1 MIKRVLL
8 KVYLVWCA
16 VVFTVFM
23 VLFLPFFMLPLF
35 FGERTGGKI
44 ALAFIRAW
52 AAIFSFLTQI
62 RYKVVDRRKIN
73 RKQTYIYVCNHNSY
87 LDTPGMMLA
96 IPGQFRP
103 LGKVEMKKAP
113 VFGWFYPY
121 LVVMVDRSSP
131 ESRRRSIMEMKA
143 KLKRGI
149 SIFIFPEGKM
159 NRTPQPLTDFY
170 DGAFRIAIETQTPV
184 MPMVMLNSR
193 RLMPR
198 DRFEMRPGTI
208 TTIFLDAIPTQGL
221 SMADVPALKQQVYEM
236 MKAKLVEKRGVA
248 AY

>member
-1 MIKRVLL
+1 MKKLLL
-8 KVYLVWCA
+8 KVYLVWCV
-16 VVFTVFM
+16 VVFTTVM
-23 VLFLPFFMLPLF
+23 VLFLPFFMLPLV
-35 FGERTGGKI
+35 FGERSGGMI

-52 AAIFSFLTQI
+52 AAIFSVLTQI
-62 RYKVVDRRKIN
+62 RYKVIDRQKID

-113 VFGWFYPY
+113 IFGWFYPY

-143 KLKRGI
+143 KLRRGI
-149 SIFIFPEGKM
+149 SIFIFPEGQM
-159 NRTPQPLTDFY
+159 NRTSHPLTDFY
-170 DGAFRIAIETQTPV
+170 DGAFRIAIETQTPI
-184 MPMVMLNSR
+184 MPMVMRNSR

-198 DRFEMRPGTI
+198 DRFEIRPGTI
-208 TTIFLDAIPTQGL
+208 TTLFLDPVSTAGL
-221 SMADVPALKQQVYEM
+221 TMADVPALKQQVYEK
-236 MKAKLVEKRGVA
+236 MKEKAEVVA
-248 AY
+248 T

>member
-1 MIKRVLL
+1 MKKFLL
-8 KVYLVWCA
+8 KIYLVWCML
-16 VVFTVFM
+16 VFTVVM
-23 VLFLPFFMLPLF
+23 VLFLPFFMLPLV
-35 FGERTGGKI
+35 FGEKTGGKI

-52 AAIFSFLTQI
+52 AAIFSVLTQI
-62 RYKVVDRRKIN
+62 RYKVVDRRKID

-113 VFGWFYPY
+113 IFGWFYPY

-159 NRTPQPLTDFY
+159 NRTTQPLTDFY

-208 TTIFLDAIPTQGL
+208 TTLFLDPVSTTGL
-221 SMADVPALKQQVYEM
+221 TMADVPDLKQQVYEK
-236 MKAKLVEKRGVA
+236 MKAILEEKAGVMA
-248 AY
+248 I

>member
-1 MIKRVLL
+1 MKKLLL
-8 KVYLVWCA
+8 KVYLVWCV
-16 VVFTVFM
+16 VVFTVVM
-23 VLFLPFFMLPLF
+23 VLFLPFFMLPLI
-35 FGERTGGKI
+35 FGERIGGMI
-44 ALAFIRAW
+44 ALTFIRTW
-52 AAIFSFLTQI
+52 AAIFSVLTQI
-62 RYKVVDRRKIN
+62 RYKVIDRRKVD

-113 VFGWFYPY
+113 IFGWFYPY

-159 NRTPQPLTDFY
+159 NCTPHPLTDFY

-198 DRFEMRPGTI
+198 DRFKIRPGTI
-208 TTIFLDAIPTQGL
+208 TTLFLDPLCTAGL
-221 SMADVPALKQQVYEM
+221 TMADVPNLKQQVYEK
-236 MKAKLVEKRGVA
+236 MKEKLEERAGVVST
-248 AY
+248 

>member
-1 MIKRVLL
+1 MKKLLL
-8 KVYLVWCA
+8 KVYLVWCV
-16 VVFTVFM
+16 VVFTVVM
-23 VLFLPFFMLPLF
+23 VLFLPFFMLPLV
-35 FGERTGGKI
+35 FGEKRGGMI

-52 AAIFSFLTQI
+52 AAIFSVLTQI
-62 RYKVVDRRKIN
+62 RYKVVDRRKVD

-143 KLKRGI
+143 KLRRGI
-149 SIFIFPEGKM
+149 SIFIFPEGRM
-159 NRTPQPLTDFY
+159 NRTPYPLTDFY

-184 MPMVMLNSR
+184 LPMVMLNSR

-198 DRFEMRPGTI
+198 DRFEIRPGTI
-208 TTIFLDAIPTQGL
+208 ITLFLDPVSTAGL
-221 SMADVPALKQQVYEM
+221 TMADVPPLKQQVYEK
-236 MKAKLVEKRGVA
+236 MKEKLEEGAGVVA
-248 AY
+248 I